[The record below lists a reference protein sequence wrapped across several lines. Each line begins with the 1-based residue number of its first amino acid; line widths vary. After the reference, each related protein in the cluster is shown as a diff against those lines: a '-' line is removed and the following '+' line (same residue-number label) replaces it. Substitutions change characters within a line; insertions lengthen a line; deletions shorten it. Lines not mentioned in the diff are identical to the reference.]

1 MFRGRLYIAATALA
15 GTPLALKAMPGPLPM
30 PISMLPEVSNCCSL
44 ASPADADASISR
56 PCLAKMPVWMPISS
70 GVKVHANGTTLATRR
85 LSAATQGGALTE
97 TAPLTRFSQSAVS
110 REPIVHII
118 DSHFHWW
125 PRSIFDKL
133 CKRKNFPNAAVNTN
147 GGYDYARRAGSGQ
160 HLNSWAE
167 WFDLDKQFEYMDSL
181 GHRVD
186 AVCSIGPFS
195 VAFSDMPLDEGRD
208 YAVMWNEEMAG
219 AQKKYPG
226 RLWAS
231 AAVPLQDARAAIEVV
246 DDAVNRLGLMGVN
259 LPGSVGDDARI
270 DSERLES
277 FYAHVEK
284 LGLPLFLHPTDV
296 IFQDMLD
303 GYDGALHL
311 SLGRVIEVSVAAM
324 RLILSGMME
333 RHPKLK
339 IVMSHTGGSL
349 PYQAGRMDKNSKAAN
364 LPQPVTT
371 YMKRM
376 FTDTVSPHSAG
387 IKFAIDYYG
396 IDNVMYGT
404 DYPCW
409 DPTPCLKLIDAIE
422 LSAAE
427 KQKLFYD
434 NARRILGLKDAAPAK
449 QEREPALA

>member
-1 MFRGRLYIAATALA
+1 M
-15 GTPLALKAMPGPLPM
+15 
-30 PISMLPEVSNCCSL
+30 
-44 ASPADADASISR
+44 
-56 PCLAKMPVWMPISS
+56 
-70 GVKVHANGTTLATRR
+70 
-85 LSAATQGGALTE
+85 
-97 TAPLTRFSQSAVS
+97 
-110 REPIVHII
+110 HII

-409 DPTPCLKLIDAIE
+409 DPAPCLKLIDAIE
-422 LSAAE
+422 LPAAE